1 MDLLNLRDQIIRD
14 EGVVEYA
21 YEDSLGYLTIGVGH
35 LIDRRKGGKL
45 PAHIIE
51 ALLDWDLKEKS
62 AEVYERWP
70 WVMNLEEPRKA
81 TIINMAFQ
89 LGVPGLAG
97 FVRAMGYMERGEY
110 TAASLV
116 FAESKV
122 AREQTPKRWARHCEQ
137 IRTGEWV

>member
-1 MDLLNLRDQIIRD
+1 VDLRSQIIRD

-21 YEDSLGYLTIGVGH
+21 YEDSLGYWTIGVGH
-35 LIDRRKGGKL
+35 LIDRRRGGKL
-45 PAHIIE
+45 PMHIIE
-51 ALLDWDLKEKS
+51 ALLDWDLKQKTI
-62 AEVYERWP
+62 EVYERWP

-89 LGVPGLAG
+89 LGVAGLAG
-97 FVRAMGYMERGEY
+97 FVRAMGFMERGEY
-110 TAASLV
+110 TAAALT

-137 IRTGEWV
+137 IKTGEWV